1 MGRLCG
7 WKFAMLMKQDDRPTK
22 GYMRLGMTRWRWCMD
37 RFGTWEKQYVKV
49 EVQWRTVI
57 LRETYDVAR

>member
-1 MGRLCG
+1 
-7 WKFAMLMKQDDRPTK
+7 MLMKQDERPTK